1 MQRYLLAGTAAV
13 ALAAPAVAE
22 TISTATTQPVKT
34 STIKNG
40 TADAI
45 TISATGSV
53 KPAGGT
59 AVTMDSNHAVT
70 NQGAIGASNANGAIG
85 ILATAGTSA
94 AIANSG
100 TIAIDETYAPTDA
113 DKDGDLEGPFA
124 TGSNRFGIRT
134 AGAHAGN
141 LVNAGTIT
149 VEGNDSAGI
158 SVGGPLTGNLTHDGT
173 TKVVGDRA
181 IGVYAGAVTGDIRLA
196 GQVSAQGQGAMAVQ
210 FAGDVTG
217 TMVIQGTVA
226 STGYR
231 STTAPSATASLDADD
246 LLQGGP
252 AVLIEGNVT
261 GGIRLAIAPKDNSA
275 TDKDEDKDGIEDAK
289 EGNAAVTSYGAAPAV
304 AIGAT
309 DRDIVIGPA
318 GSATTHGLVVE
329 GSISGQGVYAGV
341 NATGLAIGGRGGV
354 VTIANGIA
362 LTGSVEAA
370 SNGASATA
378 VLLGS
383 GANLAEV
390 RNAGTISATGGN
402 AASAKTTAVLID
414 TGATVPAIRNS
425 GAIKAV
431 AAGADGSATAILDRT
446 GGLTLIENS
455 GAISASGAAATRN
468 VAIDLS
474 ANTSG
479 ATIRQTTGATSSI
492 VGRVLF
498 GSSND
503 VFDVS
508 AGAVTG
514 EVSFGAGDN
523 TYNLAGGAVHLGKVT
538 FGAGTD
544 VLGIAGSAKFLGDAD
559 FGGGAGTLT
568 LAGTSL
574 FSGALLNAGGV
585 AVTVNGGMLHATNQ
599 ASLGSLSV
607 GASGTLL
614 ATLDSTAG
622 EGTRYTVAGAA
633 SFASGA
639 TLSLILGD
647 IDDAVGR
654 HTVLQAGS
662 ISGLSTL
669 KTNTALMPFIFKA
682 TLATDAPANTIA
694 VDVSRKT
701 VQELDLNHSQGA
713 AFDAIFAALAKDE
726 DVEDVF
732 LEIRDGDRLR
742 GTLGQMLPDHAGGAF
757 EGISRGVRTF
767 ARQVADAGSPVY
779 TLGGIDVLVSAA
791 GWSGSKDQGQ
801 TASYDLGGFGF
812 SAAGEIDTGVG
823 AFGVSASVLWNDYDQ
838 GSQLT
843 NVESDT
849 YELAAYWRGQW
860 DGLSLFARGSLGTV
874 GFEGRRTF
882 LGTANGETVSKEVNG
897 EWDGT
902 LTTLGGG
909 VSYEMRSGSAFL
921 RPAVSVDYIKLD
933 EDGYSETG
941 GGDALDLAVDERKSD
956 EFAGS
961 AGLAVGL
968 DFLGRGGGGSL
979 IYGGPANRW
988 FRVEAEGGWRETL
1001 GGSIGSTTARFR
1013 GGASFTLA
1021 ADQAESGWYARM
1033 RAVGGGSM
1041 FELGGE
1047 VGAEQRNGETGLSM
1061 RGTVRVGF

>member
-1 MQRYLLAGTAAV
+1 MHRYLLAGTAAV

-22 TISTATTQPVKT
+22 TISTAATQPVKT
-34 STIKNG
+34 STIKGG
-40 TADAI
+40 TADTI

-53 KPAGGT
+53 KPTAGT
-59 AVTMDSNHAVT
+59 AVTMDSNHAVA
-70 NQGAIGASNANGAIG
+70 NQGAIAISNANGAIG
-85 ILATAGTSA
+85 ILATAGTSG
-94 AIANSG
+94 AITNSG

-113 DKDGDLEGPFA
+113 DKDGDLDGPFA

-141 LVNAGTIT
+141 LVNSGTIT

-158 SVGGPLTGNLTHDGT
+158 SLGGPLTGNLTHDGT
-173 TKVVGDRA
+173 TKVVGDRSV
-181 IGVYAGAVTGDIRLA
+181 GVYAGAVTGDVRLA
-196 GQVSAQGQGAMAVQ
+196 GQVSAQGQGAIAAQ

-217 TMVIQGTVA
+217 SMVVQGTIT

-231 STTAPSATASLDADD
+231 LTTAPSATATLDADD

-252 AVLIEGNVT
+252 ALLIEGNVT
-261 GGIRLAIAPKDNSA
+261 GGIRLAIAPKDNNA

-309 DRDIVIGPA
+309 DRAIVIGPA

-341 NATGLAIGGRGGV
+341 NATGLTIGGRGGA

-362 LTGSVEAA
+362 LAGSVEAA

-383 GANLAEV
+383 GANVAEV
-390 RNAGTISATGGN
+390 RNSGTISATGGN
-402 AASAKTTAVLID
+402 AASAKTTAILVD

-425 GAIKAV
+425 GSIKAV
-431 AAGADGSATAILDRT
+431 AAGADGNATAILDRT

-455 GAISASGAAATRN
+455 GAIAASGAAAARN

-474 ANTSG
+474 INTSG
-479 ATIRQTTGATSSI
+479 ATIKQTAGASSSI
-492 VGRVLF
+492 AGKVLF
-498 GSSND
+498 GSGND

-514 EVSFGAGDN
+514 DVSFGAGNN
-523 TYNLAGGAVHLGKVT
+523 TYTLAGGAVHQGKVT

-544 VLGIAGSAKFLGDAD
+544 ALGLAGSAKFIGDVD

-568 LAGTSL
+568 MAGTSL

-585 AVTVNGGMLHATNQ
+585 AITVNGGMLHATNQ
-599 ASLGSLSV
+599 ATLGSLSV

-639 TLSLILGD
+639 TLSLMLGD

-662 ISGLSTL
+662 ITGLSTL
-669 KTNTALMPFIFKA
+669 KTSTALMPFLFKA
-682 TLATDAPANTIA
+682 VLATDAPDNTIA

-701 VQELDLNHSQGA
+701 AQELELNQSQGA

-732 LEIRDGDRLR
+732 LEIRDGDLLR
-742 GTLGQMLPDHAGGAF
+742 GTVGQMLPDHAGGAF
-757 EGISRGVRTF
+757 DGISRGVRTF
-767 ARQVADAGSPVY
+767 TRQVTEPSSPVY

-791 GWSGSKDQGQ
+791 GWSSSKDQGQ

-812 SAAGEIDTGVG
+812 SAAGEVDTGVG
-823 AFGVSASVLWNDYDQ
+823 AFGVSASVFWNDYDQ
-838 GSQLT
+838 GTQLT

-849 YELAAYWRGQW
+849 YELAAYWHGQW
-860 DGLSLFARGSLGTV
+860 GGLSLFGRGSVGKV

-882 LGTANGETVSKEVNG
+882 QGAANGEVVSKQVDG

-902 LTTLGGG
+902 LMSLSGG
-909 VSYEMRSGSAFL
+909 VAYEMHSGSAFV
-921 RPAVSVDYIKLD
+921 RPAVSLDYVSLD

-941 GGDALDLAVDERKSD
+941 GGDALDLTVDARKSD
-956 EFAGS
+956 ELGAN

-988 FRVEAEGGWRETL
+988 FRVEAEGGWREL
-1001 GGSIGSTTARFR
+1001 IGGSIGSTTAHFE
-1013 GGASFTLA
+1013 GGKPFTLA
-1021 ADQAESGWYARM
+1021 AEQAESGWYARL
-1033 RAVGGGSM
+1033 RATGGGSM

-1061 RGTVRVGF
+1061 RGTVRFGF

>member
-1 MQRYLLAGTAAV
+1 MHRYLLAGTAAM

-22 TISTATTQPVKT
+22 TISTAATQPVKT

-45 TISATGSV
+45 TISSTGSV

-59 AVTMDSNHAVT
+59 AVTMDSDHAVT
-70 NQGAIGASNANGAIG
+70 NQGAIAISNANGAVG
-85 ILATAGTSA
+85 ILAIAGTV
-94 AIANSG
+94 G
-100 TIAIDETYAPTDA
+100 TITNAGTITIDETYTPADA
-113 DKDGDLEGPFA
+113 DKDGDLDGSFA
-124 TGSNRFGIRT
+124 AGSNRIGIRT
-134 AGAHAGN
+134 AGAHTGN
-141 LVNAGTIT
+141 LVNSGTIT

-158 SVGGPLTGNLTHDGT
+158 SLGGPLTGNLTHDGT
-173 TKVVGDRA
+173 TKVVGDRS
-181 IGVYAGAVTGDIRLA
+181 IGVHAGAVTGNVRLA
-196 GQVSAQGQGAMAVQ
+196 GQVSEQGQGAVAAH

-217 TMVIQGTVA
+217 SMVVQGAIV

-231 STTAPSATASLDADD
+231 STTAPSTIAGLDADD

-261 GGIRLAIAPKDNSA
+261 GGIRLAVAPKDNNA

-289 EGNAAVTSYGAAPAV
+289 EGNATVTSYGAAPAM

-329 GSISGQGVYAGV
+329 GSISGQGIYAGV
-341 NATGLAIGGRGGV
+341 NATGLAIGGRGGA

-362 LTGSVEAA
+362 LAGSVEAV

-383 GANLAEV
+383 GANVAEV
-390 RNAGTISATGGN
+390 RNSGTIAAAGGN
-402 AASAKTTAVLID
+402 ASSAKATAVLID
-414 TGATVPAIRNS
+414 TGASVPAIRNS
-425 GAIKAV
+425 GTIKAT
-431 AAGADGSATAILDRT
+431 AAGTDGTATAILDRT

-455 GAISASGAAATRN
+455 GAIGASGAAAARN
-468 VAIDLS
+468 VAVDLS

-479 ATIRQTTGATSSI
+479 STVRQTAGANASI
-492 VGRVLF
+492 VGKVVF
-498 GSSND
+498 GSGND

-508 AGAVTG
+508 AGTVTG
-514 EVSFGAGDN
+514 DAAFGAGN
-523 TYNLAGGAVHLGKVT
+523 NSYALSGGAVHLGKVT

-544 VLGIAGSAKFLGDAD
+544 ALGIAGSARLVGDVD

-574 FSGALLNAGGV
+574 LSGALLNAGGV

-599 ASLGSLSV
+599 AALGSLSI

-614 ATLDSTAG
+614 ATLDRTAG
-622 EGTRYTVAGAA
+622 EGTRYTVDDAA
-633 SFASGA
+633 SFANGA
-639 TLSLILGD
+639 TLALTLGD
-647 IDDAVGR
+647 IDGAVGR

-701 VQELDLNHSQGA
+701 AKDLDLNRSQGA

-742 GTLGQMLPDHAGGAF
+742 GTLGQMLPDHAGGTF
-757 EGISRGVRTF
+757 EGVSRGVRTF
-767 ARQVADAGSPVY
+767 ARQVADPKSPVY

-791 GWSGSKDQGQ
+791 GWSSSKDQGQ
-801 TASYDLGGFGF
+801 TAAYDLGGFGV
-812 SAAGEIDTGVG
+812 SAAGEVDTGIG
-823 AFGVSASVLWNDYDQ
+823 AFGVSASLFWNDYDQ

-860 DGLSLFARGSLGTV
+860 DSLSLFARGSVGKV
-874 GFEGRRTF
+874 GFEGSRTF
-882 LGTANGETVSKEVNG
+882 LGTADGEAVSKEVRG

-902 LTTLGGG
+902 LVTLGGG
-909 VSYEMRSGSAFL
+909 ISYEVRSGSAFV
-921 RPAVSVDYIKLD
+921 RPTVSVDYVTLS
-933 EDGYSETG
+933 EDDYSETG
-941 GGDALDLAVDERKSD
+941 GGDALDLTVDERKSD
-956 EFAGS
+956 ELAGN

-1001 GGSIGSTTARFR
+1001 GGAIGATTARFE
-1013 GGASFTLA
+1013 GGSPFTLA
-1021 ADQAESGWYARM
+1021 PDELESGWYARM

-1061 RGTVRVGF
+1061 RGTVRIGF